1 MKCACSCKD
10 SSTSTRVLAG
20 FIMILVEEAGVPVPV
35 PGDFLMLALGCMPR
49 GTGASGTPRH
59 GSGCLIGCL
68 LIGCLLPVPAR
79 CSSGPRSGVSP
90 RTLHA
95 LDARAPRPSRAV
107 AVPGRGLSP
116 SSWGSGLR
124 IATVIACRGFQGAL
138 WRFLPSPGPGRAPV
152 HLDVHLA
159 GPLPR
164 PHCAGRR
171 RRCQPTAGCARLA
184 GAAFLLL
191 VWIARA
197 RAIHL
202 GATTEAGAAD
212 RRIAGETARL
222 PAAWPH

>member
-1 MKCACSCKD
+1 MA
-10 SSTSTRVLAG
+10 
-20 FIMILVEEAGVPVPV
+20 
-35 PGDFLMLALGCMPR
+35 
-49 GTGASGTPRH
+49 GTPRH

-68 LIGCLLPVPAR
+68 LIGCLLPVPAH

-107 AVPGRGLSP
+107 AVPGSLSP
-116 SSWGSGLR
+116 SSRGGSGLR

-138 WRFLPSPGPGRAPV
+138 WRFLPSLGPGRAPV

-159 GPLPR
+159 GPSPAPLCWTSSPLSTYR
-164 PHCAGRR
+164 WVRSACW
-171 RRCQPTAGCARLA
+171 CRLSCCLS
-184 GAAFLLL
+184 GS
-191 VWIARA
+191 RGGS
-197 RAIHL
+197 AIHL

-212 RRIAGETARL
+212 RLIAGETAWL